1 MANKT
6 VTDMFQAH
14 IGAHEY
20 DDFVTKMIRWYYDGN
35 FAKVAWCAISMSYM
49 MNQLGLLDQIG
60 GKNQNCYEMLK
71 DVTAAV
77 KKTGKGR
84 LTMRENLKKGQ
95 TVKRGAIIFILND
108 EPPMRVTSKK
118 HVTSANKD
126 FVYKGTGT
134 FESLGG
140 NQSDEIMV
148 KSYAQSRIY
157 AIFEPEYEAEKKPTP
172 EPTPVK
178 KHSTLR
184 KGDKGAEVKEM
195 QTALRKLGFAN
206 ITGKEMV
213 VDGSYGKITTATVT
227 AFQTICGLR
236 PDGICGT
243 KQTWPMIDKLLAM
256 PKTRVTALT
265 TVNVR
270 TGPGAGFKKIGT
282 VEEGKAVTYATL
294 VDGWIYIPLLKG
306 WSKSSYYTI
315 PPMTESSPS

>member
-77 KKTGKGR
+77 KKTGKGK
-84 LTMRENLKKGQ
+84 LTMRENIKKGYSI
-95 TVKRGAIIFILND
+95 KRGTIIFMLND
-108 EPPMRVTSKK
+108 GDPPMKVTSKK

-126 FVYKGTGT
+126 FSYKGTGT

-148 KSYAQSRIY
+148 KPYAQSRIY
-157 AIFEPEYEAEKKPTP
+157 AVFEPDYSAEEKTHP
-172 EPTPVK
+172 
-178 KHSTLR
+178 TLR
-184 KGDKGAEVKEM
+184 RGDKGAAVKTM
-195 QTALRKLGFAN
+195 QSDLRKIGFAN
-206 ITGKEMV
+206 VSGKEMV
-213 VDGSYGKITTATVT
+213 VDGSYGAITQATVI
-227 AFQTICGLR
+227 AFQVLTNTA
-236 PDGICGT
+236 PQDGICG
-243 KQTWPMIDKLLAM
+243 KKTWGKIDELLAM
-256 PKTRVTALT
+256 PKHSTVALT
-265 TVNVR
+265 DVNLR
-270 TGPGAGFKKIGT
+270 TGPGTGFPKIG
-282 VEEGKAVTYATL
+282 VVKEGTKVTYTVIL
-294 VDGWIYIPLLKG
+294 DGWLYLPSLGG
-306 WSKSSYYTI
+306 WSRSKWHSL
-315 PPMTESSPS
+315 